1 MKALHIQDVDSLV
14 IKRIGQLARLHQRF
28 MQAEL
33 RVFLEEASR
42 RAEALEAVAG
52 DDLVFVS
59 ISSTASYG
67 RQDIYADDTR

>member
-1 MKALHIQDVDSLV
+1 MQALHIRNVDSLV
-14 IKRIGQLARLHQRF
+14 IKRIGQLAQLHQRS

-33 RVFLEEASR
+33 RVILEEASR

-59 ISSTASYG
+59 VPSTASYG
-67 RQDIYADDTR
+67 RQEIYADDAR